1 MFLGCKIL
9 SLFLVEIGLQ
19 CTVCPRQDRHT
30 STDVIFTYDA
40 NVWVE
45 ETEVVRIFFLQDS
58 IVFMFSRYSA
68 QDEEKSNSR
77 CVQSVFKSMNAFMK
91 ASNGTHKN
99 VCKCTVV

>member
-9 SLFLVEIGLQ
+9 SLFLVAIGLQ
-19 CTVCPRQDRHT
+19 C
-30 STDVIFTYDA
+30 TDVIFTYDA